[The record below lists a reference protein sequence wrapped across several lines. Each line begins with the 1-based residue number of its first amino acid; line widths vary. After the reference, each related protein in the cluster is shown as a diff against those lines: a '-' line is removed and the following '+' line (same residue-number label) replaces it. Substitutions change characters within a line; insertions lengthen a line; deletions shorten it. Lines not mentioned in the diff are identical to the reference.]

1 MKKNTV
7 LVILVILLIALLG
20 GAYFLYSR
28 LSAGNAPDRLSAQNE
43 TVSSASQESAA
54 GENGEET
61 AEATEDT
68 ESAQTLSPAPD
79 FTVTDGEGNQVSLSD
94 FRGKP
99 VVVNFWASWCGP
111 CKSEMPDFNEAYAE
125 LGEDIHFLMVNM
137 TDGSRETLETAR
149 SYVEEQGFSF
159 PVYYDTDYSAA
170 VAYSVYSLPS
180 TYFIDADGN
189 AVARAAGAIDRETL
203 QQGIDMISGDQQNL
217 LPSER
222 SD

>member
-68 ESAQTLSPAPD
+68 ESAQTPSPAPD

-149 SYVEEQGFSF
+149 SYVDEQGFSF

-170 VAYSVYSLPS
+170 IAYSVYSLPS

>member
-68 ESAQTLSPAPD
+68 ESAQPPSPAPD

-149 SYVEEQGFSF
+149 SYVDEQGFSF

-203 QQGIDMISGDQQNL
+203 QQGIDMISGNQQNL

>member
-68 ESAQTLSPAPD
+68 ESAQPPSPAPD

-149 SYVEEQGFSF
+149 SYVDEQGFSF

>member
-54 GENGEET
+54 GENGEGT

-68 ESAQTLSPAPD
+68 ESAQPPSPAPD

-149 SYVEEQGFSF
+149 SYVDEQGFSF

-203 QQGIDMISGDQQNL
+203 QQGIDMISGNQQNL

>member
-68 ESAQTLSPAPD
+68 ESAQPPSPAPD

-159 PVYYDTDYSAA
+159 PVYHDTDYSAA
-170 VAYSVYSLPS
+170 VPDSVYSLPS

>member
-54 GENGEET
+54 GENGEGT

-68 ESAQTLSPAPD
+68 ESAQTPSPAPD

>member
-54 GENGEET
+54 GENGEGT

-68 ESAQTLSPAPD
+68 ESAQTPSPAPD

-111 CKSEMPDFNEAYAE
+111 CKSEMPDFNAAYAE

-203 QQGIDMISGDQQNL
+203 QQGIDMISGDQ
-217 LPSER
+217 
-222 SD
+222 

>member
-68 ESAQTLSPAPD
+68 ESAQTPSPAPD

-111 CKSEMPDFNEAYAE
+111 CKSEMPDFNAAYAE

-203 QQGIDMISGDQQNL
+203 QQGIDMISGDQ
-217 LPSER
+217 
-222 SD
+222 

>member
-28 LSAGNAPDRLSAQNE
+28 LSVGNAPDRLSAQNE

-68 ESAQTLSPAPD
+68 ESAQTPSPAPD

>member
-54 GENGEET
+54 GENGEGT

-68 ESAQTLSPAPD
+68 ESAQTPSPAPD

-203 QQGIDMISGDQQNL
+203 QQGIDMISGDQ
-217 LPSER
+217 
-222 SD
+222 

>member
-68 ESAQTLSPAPD
+68 ESAQTPSPAPD

>member
-43 TVSSASQESAA
+43 TFSSASQESAA

-68 ESAQTLSPAPD
+68 ESAQPPSPAPD

-149 SYVEEQGFSF
+149 SYVDEQGFSF

>member
-54 GENGEET
+54 RENGEGT

-68 ESAQTLSPAPD
+68 ESAQTPSPAPD

>member
-68 ESAQTLSPAPD
+68 ESAQTPSPAPD

-149 SYVEEQGFSF
+149 SYVDEQGFSF

>member
-54 GENGEET
+54 GENGEGT

-68 ESAQTLSPAPD
+68 ESAQTPSPAPD

-111 CKSEMPDFNEAYAE
+111 CKSEMPDFNAAYAE

-149 SYVEEQGFSF
+149 SYVDEQGFSF

-203 QQGIDMISGDQQNL
+203 QQGIDMISGDQ
-217 LPSER
+217 
-222 SD
+222 

>member
-54 GENGEET
+54 GENGEGT

-68 ESAQTLSPAPD
+68 ESAQTPSPAPD

-222 SD
+222 SN

>member
-170 VAYSVYSLPS
+170 IAYSVYSLPS

>member
-68 ESAQTLSPAPD
+68 ESAQPPSPAPD

-222 SD
+222 SN

>member
-68 ESAQTLSPAPD
+68 ESAQPPSPAPD

-159 PVYYDTDYSAA
+159 PVYYDTDSSAA

-203 QQGIDMISGDQQNL
+203 HQGIDMISGDQQNL

>member
-61 AEATEDT
+61 ADATEDT
-68 ESAQTLSPAPD
+68 ESAQPPSPAPD

>member
-68 ESAQTLSPAPD
+68 ESAQPPSPAPD